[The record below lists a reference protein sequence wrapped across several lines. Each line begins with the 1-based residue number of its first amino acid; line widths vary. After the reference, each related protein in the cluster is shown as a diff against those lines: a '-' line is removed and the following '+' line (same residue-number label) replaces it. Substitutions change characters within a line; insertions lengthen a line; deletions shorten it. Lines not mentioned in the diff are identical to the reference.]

1 MAHTEPV
8 RVTIFN
14 QSYSLVAT
22 GESGQIE
29 ELAQMVDDL
38 MTSISARAGNLDGT
52 RTAVLACLHL
62 ADQLRVLQDELD
74 ALRSRVDSKA
84 KNFAAAA
91 MTRSDDG
98 GGTHPDLALDRRHP
112 RQVALRVLLHFLSE
126 VDRIHGDPSG
136 VVSAGSHPRSIP
148 LA

>member
-1 MAHTEPV
+1 MPSTEPV

-38 MTSISARAGNLDGT
+38 MTSISIRAGNLDAQ

-62 ADQLRVLQDELD
+62 ADQLRASQRELD
-74 ALRSRVDSKA
+74 DLRSQIDSKA
-84 KNFAAAA
+84 KEF
-91 MTRSDDG
+91 T
-98 GGTHPDLALDRRHP
+98 
-112 RQVALRVLLHFLSE
+112 VLLDDI
-126 VDRIHGDPSG
+126 VAGDRATP
-136 VVSAGSHPRSIP
+136 
-148 LA
+148 